1 MSFAVVM
8 GVSGSG
14 KTTIARGVATGL
26 GWDLLE
32 GDAFHP
38 PANVEKMSH
47 GVPLT
52 DDDRWPWLRAIA
64 AEIDSQAE
72 QGRSVVVAC
81 SALKRVYRDLLLTGR
96 PGGIL
101 VYLDGSP
108 ELIAARMAARKGHF
122 MPPKLLESQFAT
134 LEPPAP
140 DEQPVTVS
148 IAPSPDAIIADV
160 VRRLRQ
166 RLQAESTS

>member
-1 MSFAVVM
+1 MSFAVFM

-14 KTTIARGVATGL
+14 KTTIARGAAERL
-26 GWDLLE
+26 GWELLE

-64 AEIDSQAE
+64 AEVDRLRTE
-72 QGRSVVVAC
+72 GRSAAVAC
-81 SALKRVYRDLLLTGR
+81 SALKRVYRDLLLGGH
-96 PGGIL
+96 PDGIL
-101 VYLDGSP
+101 VYLQGSP
-108 ELIAARMAARKGHF
+108 ELIEQRMQARKGHF
-122 MPPKLLESQFAT
+122 MPPRLLESQFAT
-134 LEPPAP
+134 LEPPGP
-140 DEQPVTVS
+140 DENPVTVS
-148 IAPSPDAIIADV
+148 VAPPPDAIIDEV

-166 RLQAESTS
+166 RMLAGPAA